1 MGYDEL
7 TTEVRKLLRAAIEAR
22 YRGELHAHKVRAQ
35 AYADGY
41 MKALGDA
48 GLLGQHE
55 LLQLVAETRAELAA
69 APTSDTERI
78 AAAS

>member
-7 TTEVRKLLRAAIEAR
+7 TTEVRKLLRAAFEAR
-22 YRGELHAHKVRAQ
+22 WRGELHVHKVRAH

-41 MKALGDA
+41 IKALIDA
-48 GLLGQHE
+48 GLLGQDE
-55 LLQLVAETRAELAA
+55 SLQLVADARAELAA
-69 APTSDTERI
+69 APAPERL

>member
-7 TTEVRKLLRAAIEAR
+7 TTEVRKLLRAAFEAR
-22 YRGELHAHKVRAQ
+22 YRGELHVHKVRAH

-41 MKALGDA
+41 MRALLDA
-48 GLLGQHE
+48 GLLDQQE
-55 LLQLVAETRAELAA
+55 SLRLVADARAELAA
-69 APTSDTERI
+69 ASPASEGI